1 MNSFFSFLHL
11 FVQFFFL
18 TLAYLKIALFNF
30 DLVRKIG
37 YDRENSIDRL
47 LCLEYMYTERLI
59 SFLLLF

>member
-1 MNSFFSFLHL
+1 MNFFFPFASFCTIFFS
-11 FVQFFFL
+11 
-18 TLAYLKIALFNF
+18 YLGIFEDCIFNF
-30 DLVRKIG
+30 DLARKIG